1 MTDFLKDNIFKKY
14 DLFIFD
20 LDDTLVKT
28 ETFHYNAWLKT
39 LQQTVDPTFSITT
52 DAFFSIFHSITPN
65 NIQNYLKND
74 LQIVD
79 TDINKVIHL
88 KNTIYFDMI
97 NNQKLDLCLLDG
109 CELFIEQLLL
119 HNKKFVI
126 VSNSLKQHIDF
137 FSELFPILKNSS
149 KNYYREILVNRKPH
163 PECYLKVISDF
174 PNMTMVGFEDSITG
188 IHSIT
193 AAPNIFTYFINTTDY
208 HHYDYIINNYPVVT
222 INSYLQLL

>member
-1 MTDFLKDNIFKKY
+1 MTDFSQDNYIFKKY

-28 ETFHYNAWLKT
+28 EEYHYDAWLKT
-39 LQQTVDPTFSITT
+39 LQQIIDPTFNITT
-52 DAFFSIFHSITPN
+52 DAFFSIFHSMTPN

-74 LQIVD
+74 LQIADV
-79 TDINKVIHL
+79 NAAIHL
-88 KNTIYFDMI
+88 KNTIYFEMI
-97 NNQKLDLCLLDG
+97 NDQKHSLCLLVG
-109 CELFIEQLLL
+109 CQQFIEQILL
-119 HNKKFVI
+119 HNKTFVI

-137 FSELFPILKNSS
+137 FSELFPILKHSS
-149 KNYYREILVNRKPH
+149 KNYYREILINRKPH

-193 AAPNIFTYFINTTDY
+193 SAPNIFTYFINVHEY
-208 HHYDYIINNYPVVT
+208 HHYDFIINNYPVIPIT
-222 INSYLQLL
+222 SYLQLL

>member
-1 MTDFLKDNIFKKY
+1 MTNFLKDNIFKKY

-28 ETFHYNAWLKT
+28 EIFHYKAWLKT
-39 LQQTVDPTFSITT
+39 LRQTIDPTFDITQ
-52 DAFFSIFHSITPN
+52 DMFFSIFHSMTPN

-74 LQIVD
+74 LHISDVNVV
-79 TDINKVIHL
+79 INL
-88 KNTIYFDMI
+88 KNTIYFHMI
-97 NNQKLDLCLLDG
+97 NEEKNDLYLLDG
-109 CELFIEQLLL
+109 CEQFIEQLLL

-149 KNYYREILVNRKPH
+149 KNYYREILINKKPH
-163 PECYLKVISDF
+163 PECYLKVIYDF

-193 AAPNIFTYFINTTDY
+193 NAPNIFTYFINTHDY
-208 HHYDYIINNYPVVT
+208 HHYDYIINNYPVT
-222 INSYLQLL
+222 KITNYLQLL

>member
-1 MTDFLKDNIFKKY
+1 MSQFLKDNIFKKY

-20 LDDTLVKT
+20 LDDTLVET
-28 ETFHYNAWLKT
+28 EKIHYNAWLKT
-39 LQQTVDPTFSITT
+39 LQQTIDPIFNITT
-52 DAFFSIFHSITPN
+52 DEFFSIFHSITPN

-74 LQIVD
+74 LQIA
-79 TDINKVIHL
+79 DINKVIDI
-88 KNTIYFDMI
+88 KNAIYFDMI
-97 NNQKLDLCLLDG
+97 NDEKTNLCLLDG

-137 FSELFPILKNSS
+137 FSELFPILKKST
-149 KNYYREILVNRKPH
+149 KNYYREMLVNRKPH

-174 PNMTMVGFEDSITG
+174 PNMSMVGFEDSITG

-193 AAPNIFTYFINTTDY
+193 TVPNIFTYFINTPDY
-208 HHYDYIINNYPVVT
+208 YHYDYIMNNYPVVN

>member
-1 MTDFLKDNIFKKY
+1 MTDFSQDNNIFKKY

-28 ETFHYNAWLKT
+28 ETFHYEAWLKT
-39 LQQTVDPTFSITT
+39 LQQTIDPTFSITT
-52 DAFFSIFHSITPN
+52 DAFFSIFHSMTPN

-74 LQIVD
+74 LQIADV
-79 TDINKVIHL
+79 NAAIHL

-97 NNQKLDLCLLDG
+97 NDAKHSLCLLDG
-109 CELFIEQLLL
+109 CQQFIEKILL

-137 FSELFPILKNSS
+137 FSELFPILKHSS
-149 KNYYREILVNRKPH
+149 KNYYREILINRKPH

-193 AAPNIFTYFINTTDY
+193 SAPNIFTYFINAPEY
-208 HHYDYIINNYPVVT
+208 HHYDYIINNYPVIPIT
-222 INSYLQLL
+222 SYLQLF

>member
-1 MTDFLKDNIFKKY
+1 M
-14 DLFIFD
+14 
-20 LDDTLVKT
+20 
-28 ETFHYNAWLKT
+28 
-39 LQQTVDPTFSITT
+39 
-52 DAFFSIFHSITPN
+52 TPN

-74 LQIVD
+74 LYISNV
-79 TDINKVIHL
+79 NEVIHL

-97 NNQKLDLCLLDG
+97 NDEKHDIHLLDG
-109 CELFIEQLLL
+109 CQQFIEQVLL

-174 PNMTMVGFEDSITG
+174 PNMSMVGFEDSITG

-193 AAPNIFTYFINTTDY
+193 TAPNIFTYFINTPDY
-208 HHYDYIINNYPVVT
+208 HHYNYIINNYPVIS